1 MKEYLFH
8 FVFII
13 YSLLIYKYRIKI
25 STALEITDHPDNIR
39 KSHFSPISAT
49 GGFIIFPY
57 ILSSLIY
64 LNILSIIKL
73 KILLISAFLYASFFF
88 TGLIDDKI
96 YLSAK
101 SKTFILLF
109 VLFILIPLDKSLLV
123 SYLAFKDINWFILL
137 NQGSLFFTIFCIYF
151 FYNALNFADGL
162 NGIGIILCLYFV
174 LAIMFANNEFNIL
187 YLSILISLLFT
198 LIPNLFGKIFLGNS
212 GISFLAILISILFIE
227 NYNKGLI
234 FFDEIALIVFLPT
247 LDAIRITIE
256 RILNGSSPFN
266 SDRDHFHHLLLNVF
280 DKKYVFLPYI
290 IFAIMPYTANKI
302 YLPTHI
308 SFVTFTFVYFLIL
321 FFLKKRNV

>member
-25 STALEITDHPDNIR
+25 SAALGIMDLPDNIR
-39 KSHFSPISAT
+39 KSHFSPISAS

-64 LNILSIIKL
+64 LNILSHIKL

-137 NQGSLFFTIFCIYF
+137 NQGSLFFTIFSIYF

-162 NGIGIILCLYFV
+162 NGISITLCLYFV
-174 LAIMFANNEFNIL
+174 LAILFANNVFNIF
-187 YLSILISLLFT
+187 YLSILISLLFA

-212 GISFLAILISILFIE
+212 GVSFLSILISILFIE
-227 NYNKGLI
+227 NYNKNYI

-247 LDAIRITIE
+247 LDATRVAIE
-256 RILNGSSPFN
+256 RILNGSSPFS
-266 SDRDHFHHLLLNVF
+266 SDKNHFHHLLLKIF
-280 DKKYVFLPYI
+280 EKKYVFLPYL
-290 IFAIMPYTANKI
+290 IFAIMPYAASKI
-302 YLPTHI
+302 YLPTYI
-308 SFVTFTFVYFLIL
+308 SFVIFSFAYFLIL
-321 FFLKKRNV
+321 VFLKKKSV